1 MRAQRG
7 RELYGKIKAFYNN
20 ISGNSNIHYLN
31 KRRYDSF
38 YGTPLDSLLRE
49 RNIKDIEIV
58 GVCTDICILHTLCL
72 TYNLRYNI
80 TIPKDGV
87 ASFNESG
94 HKWALGHFVNSLG
107 AEVDVAK

>member
-1 MRAQRG
+1 MRTICSILRQSYSLLTILRAQQD
-7 RELYGKIKAFYNN
+7 ELYGKIKAFYNN

-58 GVCTDICILHTLCL
+58 GVCTDICILHCC
-72 TYNLRYNI
+72 
-80 TIPKDGV
+80 
-87 ASFNESG
+87 F
-94 HKWALGHFVNSLG
+94 SL
-107 AEVDVAK
+107 